1 MTELDLYKF
10 LEENNVETQWQK
22 DEKGV
27 FFNLAIWVPHYA
39 LKKFCEMLGA
49 HAFDDGGIAD
59 VAICQDASV
68 YIANFDE
75 ICCWFGIDPEHIVP
89 KEND

>member
-1 MTELDLYKF
+1 MNELDLYKF
-10 LEENNVETQWQK
+10 LEENNVETQWQN

-27 FFNLAIWVPHYA
+27 FNLAIWVPHYA

-49 HAFDDGGIAD
+49 NAFDDGGIAD
-59 VAICQDASV
+59 VDLCQDASV
-68 YIANFDE
+68 YIGNFDE
-75 ICCWFGIDPEHIVP
+75 ICDFFGIDPERIAP